1 MEEVKNN
8 YRLSYDNLTDTLYV
22 SVGYPSIANVS
33 EVDDDFVCVRKN
45 NCEIVGITVD
55 GYLDRHQ
62 DGSWNDSLILRY
74 IPDIKI
80 EDIENYV
87 ASSPH

>member
-1 MEEVKNN
+1 MEEVKSN

-22 SVGYPSIANVS
+22 SVGDPSVADFS

-45 NCEIVGITVD
+45 DREIVGITVD

-74 IPDIKI
+74 IPDI
-80 EDIENYV
+80 DIKDIKSYV
-87 ASSPH
+87 DSSGH